1 MTAISE
7 SIRECYYLKQYLPEQ
22 FIRISSRL
30 RKWKLELTAIL
41 RPNQLNEFIVSHGA
55 IVATCTQNLL
65 DAKFDSD

>member
-7 SIRECYYLKQYLPEQ
+7 RIRECYYLKQYLLEQ

-41 RPNQLNEFIVSHGA
+41 TVNQLNEFIVSHGA
-55 IVATCTQNLL
+55 IFATCIQN
-65 DAKFDSD
+65 